1 MKADSEAKSRVLE
14 LHKII
19 NEHSY
24 NYHTEDNPII
34 SDSEYDDLF
43 NELIELEA
51 NYPDLSFSHSP
62 TQRVGSKPLDGFTK
76 VDHLTAMLSL
86 ENAFNNKDLQDFDN
100 RIKERLIS
108 EENISFSCEPKLDG
122 IAVNLIYKEG
132 YLHQA
137 TTRGDGKT
145 GEDITHNIRTIPS
158 IPLSLRVT
166 EIEPPKLIEIRG
178 EVFIDIEDFKKINRN
193 AKSSSEK
200 VFANPRNAAAGSL
213 RQLDSKITASRPLKF
228 FAHGLG
234 SLDYGKNHSIQTQME
249 VFDFYRSWGLPI
261 NPLTELSRD
270 INECISYFTKIEG
283 LRAQLPYEIDGVVF
297 KVNSFK
303 MQESLGQVSRAPR
316 WAIARKFPA
325 EVGSTKVKSIT
336 FQVGRVGSITPVAE
350 FEPLNLGGVVVSHAS
365 IHNFD
370 EIERL
375 DVREGDSVQIKRA
388 GDVIPQIIK
397 VDLSKRHKS
406 SKKIKAPSQCPSCDN
421 RLIKLED
428 EAILR
433 CNAGKNCPAQKTE
446 SIRHYVSRN
455 ALNIDGLGE
464 KIIELLVQKSLIS
477 DFSDLYN
484 LNKEALV
491 ELEGFAE
498 KSATNLLES
507 IEKSKETTLA
517 RFIYALGIREVGE
530 ATALNL
536 SINFQDI
543 DKLLMASKEELIEI
557 NDIGPIVADHIFEF
571 FSNGD
576 NKELIDKL
584 LKSGVIFQEV
594 QAQSD
599 NLFSS
604 KVIVI
609 TGSFKGIAR
618 SQLKEELIR
627 SGARVSG
634 SVSSRTDYLI
644 AGEKPGSKLK
654 KAVDLGI
661 EVLEED
667 KVLEILANQR

>member
-1 MKADSEAKSRVLE
+1 MKVDSEVKSRVLE

-24 NYHTEDNPII
+24 NYHSLDSPTIE
-34 SDSEYDDLF
+34 DSEYDALF
-43 NELIELEA
+43 NELLELE
-51 NYPDLSFSHSP
+51 NKYPSLSLSHSP
-62 TQRVGSKPLDGFTK
+62 TQRIGSEPLEGFNK
-76 VDHLTAMLSL
+76 VDHLTPMLSL
-86 ENAFNNKDLQDFDN
+86 ENAFNTKDLEDFN
-100 RIKERLIS
+100 KRIMERLVS
-108 EENISFSCEPKLDG
+108 ENKANFSCEPKLDG

-158 IPLSLRVT
+158 IPLSLL
-166 EIEPPKLIEIRG
+166 ESKIKAPSLIEIRG
-178 EVFIDIEDFKKINRN
+178 EVFIDIKDFKKINKK
-193 AKSSSEK
+193 AKADSEK
-200 VFANPRNAAAGSL
+200 IFANPRNAAAGSL
-213 RQLDSKITASRPLKF
+213 RQLDPRVAASRPLKF
-228 FAHGLG
+228 FAHGIG
-234 SLDYGKNHSIQTQME
+234 SLDFGKDNAPKTQME
-249 VFDFYRSWGLPI
+249 VFDCYVSWGLPI
-261 NPLTELSRD
+261 NPLAEQAND
-270 INECISYFTKIEG
+270 INGCISYFKKIES
-283 LRAQLPYEIDGVVF
+283 LRGQLPYEIDGVVF
-297 KVNSFK
+297 KVNSFD

-350 FEPLNLGGVVVSHAS
+350 FEPLNIGGVVVSHAS

-375 DVREGDSVQIKRA
+375 DVREGDTVQIKRA

-397 VDLSKRHKS
+397 VDLSKR
-406 SKKIKAPSQCPSCDN
+406 KKALQKVKPPTACPSCN
-421 RLIKLED
+421 SKLIKLEN

-433 CNAGKNCPAQKTE
+433 CNAGTNCPAQKTE

-464 KIIELLVQKSLIS
+464 RIIELLVQNNLV
-477 DFSDLYN
+477 SDLPDLY
-484 LNKEALV
+484 LLKKKDLL

-498 KSATNLLES
+498 KSASKLLNS
-507 IEKSKETTLA
+507 IKNSKETTLS

-536 SINFQDI
+536 SLNFLNI
-543 DKLLMASKEELIEI
+543 ERFLLASKEELIEI
-557 NDIGPIVADHIFEF
+557 NDIGPIAADHIFNYL
-571 FSNGD
+571 SKKD
-576 NKELIDKL
+576 NQNQIKKL
-584 LKSGVIFQEV
+584 LKLGIKLQEV
-594 QAQSD
+594 QIQSD
-599 NLFSS
+599 NLLSA
-604 KVIVI
+604 KVVVI
-609 TGSFKGIAR
+609 TGSFAGIAR

-627 SGARVSG
+627 AGARISS
-634 SVSSRTDYLI
+634 SVSKRTDFLVT
-644 AGEKPGSKLK
+644 GEKPGSKLK
-654 KAVDLGI
+654 KALDLGV

-667 KVLEILANQR
+667 DVLRILKQ